1 MCLIFLA
8 LVFVLIFGAGLS
20 ELDFV
25 GFFCWWCS
33 QGSFPQP
40 ASFFFGVAWLVRL
53 IGSNCYI

>member
-25 GFFCWWCS
+25 LDFSVGGALKAPSLNQHLFFL
-33 QGSFPQP
+33 
-40 ASFFFGVAWLVRL
+40 VWLGWFV
-53 IGSNCYI
+53 